1 MKNLSISRQ
10 LIVLVVALMAAFTVA
25 TYYQLKSATD
35 AIYNERYGMLR
46 TQVQSAISVL
56 QSFQDKEKAGTLT
69 RDEAMK
75 QAFAT
80 VSAMK
85 FTPDG
90 YFFGYDYDVTM
101 KFHPDAKR
109 VGESYKGKP

>member
-1 MKNLSISRQ
+1 MCDAAHHEGLKYAPPFSPLSKRITRHFLLPNFHPRTACQAATSLTLVSAHENLSISRQ

-56 QSFQDKEKAGTLT
+56 QSFQDKEKPV
-69 RDEAMK
+69 R
-75 QAFAT
+75 
-80 VSAMK
+80 
-85 FTPDG
+85 
-90 YFFGYDYDVTM
+90 
-101 KFHPDAKR
+101 
-109 VGESYKGKP
+109 